1 MVPAGRGWPQSRQK
15 AAVESPNGIRHL
27 AHDVIGICTVPLGAT
42 VDREYAE
49 LADAPDIAKGE
60 GCPMEAPDNDTPD
73 REIDDLEKPRFSEPL
88 DFFEYSE
95 VGVGFGVE
103 AAEGF
108 EYSEVGV
115 AAAFDLDFFP

>member
-27 AHDVIGICTVPLGAT
+27 AHDVIGICNVPLGAT

-49 LADAPDIAKGE
+49 LADAPDK
-60 GCPMEAPDNDTPD
+60 DTPD
-73 REIDDLEKPRFSEPL
+73 CEIDDLEKPRFSEPL

-103 AAEGF
+103 TADGF
-108 EYSEVGV
+108 E
-115 AAAFDLDFFP
+115 